1 MALTRRQFLS
11 KVGMAGG
18 YGAAFTL
25 MQSLGL
31 LPVPEANAQA
41 VKPRNGK
48 GTKVVILGGGIAGL
62 VAAWEMGKLGYDCTL
77 LEARKRVGGR
87 NWTIRNGSTIDFV
100 DGIKQHCSFE
110 EGNYFNAGPA
120 RLPSIHKTILG
131 YCREFNVPLEVEI
144 NTSRSALLQAD
155 SLNKG
160 SAVEQRRVIY
170 DTRGHV
176 SELLAKC
183 TKQGL
188 LDKELTQEDSE
199 RMIEFLRGYGN
210 LDADLVYKGS
220 PSAGYA
226 VYPGAGPDE
235 GSLNPP
241 LSMHQLLD
249 ADLWTGV
256 LAEDTLDWQATM
268 FQPIGG
274 MDQIPR
280 AFEARLAGV
289 IRHEAE
295 VTQIRQT
302 SSGVS
307 VEYKDGKAGSTNSV
321 EADYCICALPLTIL
335 KSVKSNLSA
344 DVRHAIQEVTYDSA
358 YKIAWE
364 SPRFWETDYHIYGGI
379 SYLRQTVDVVW
390 YPSAKLFTPTGV
402 VVGGYSIEDGSTFGK
417 LPSIDAKLAASRYAV
432 EKLHPGYSQK
442 LMNPIYISWG
452 QIPYNLGSWVS
463 GVRQKEEPKDYKK
476 FTKPDGRVFFAG
488 DHTSHLIGWQEGAAL
503 SAIRAVNM
511 IGDRVHEERP
521 HAG

>member
-11 KVGMAGG
+11 RVGKAGG

-31 LPVPEANAQA
+31 LPIPEMNAQV
-41 VKPRNGK
+41 VKPRDGK
-48 GTKVVILGGGIAGL
+48 GTRVVILGGGIAGL
-62 VAAWEMGKLGYDCTL
+62 VAAWEMGKLGYSCTL

-87 NWTIRNGSTIDFV
+87 NWTIRNGSSIDFV
-100 DGIKQHCSFE
+100 DGIKQQCSFDD
-110 EGNYFNAGPA
+110 GNYFNAGPA

-144 NTSRSALLQAD
+144 NTSRSALLQSG
-155 SLNKG
+155 SLNEG

-170 DTRGHV
+170 DMRGHV

-183 TKQGL
+183 VNQGA
-188 LDKELTQEDSE
+188 LDKEVSKEDTD
-199 RMIEFLRGYGN
+199 RMIAFLRGYGN
-210 LDADLVYKGS
+210 LDVDLVYKGS

-241 LSMHQLLD
+241 LSMHELLD

-256 LAEDTLDWQATM
+256 LAEDALDWQATM

-274 MDQIPR
+274 MDQIPK
-280 AFEARLAGV
+280 AFEARLPAV

-302 SSGVS
+302 GSGVS
-307 VEYKDGKAGSTNSV
+307 VDYKDGKTGKTESV

-335 KSVKSNLSA
+335 KSVKNNLST
-344 DVRHAIQEVTYDSA
+344 DVQQAINTVTYDSA

-364 SPRFWETDYHIYGGI
+364 SPRFWETNFHIYGGI
-379 SYLRQTVDVVW
+379 SYLHQTVDVVW
-390 YPSAKLFTPTGV
+390 YPSAKLFSPKGI
-402 VVGGYSIEDGSTFGK
+402 VVGGYALEDGTAFGK
-417 LPSIDAKLAASRYAV
+417 LPSVDAKLAASRYSL

-442 LMNPIYISWG
+442 LTNPLYISWG
-452 QIPYNLGSWVS
+452 QIPYSLGSWIS
-463 GVRQKEEPKDYKK
+463 GLRQQEEPKDYKK
-476 FTKPDGRVFFAG
+476 FTRPDGRVYFAG